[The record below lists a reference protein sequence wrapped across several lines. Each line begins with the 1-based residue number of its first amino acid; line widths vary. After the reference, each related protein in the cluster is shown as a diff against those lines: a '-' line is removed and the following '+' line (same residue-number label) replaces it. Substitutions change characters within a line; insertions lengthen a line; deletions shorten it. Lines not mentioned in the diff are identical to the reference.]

1 MYRRCSKAGERSSRG
16 VGEYFEKVLNGSSL
30 EVQDEVESDEAVME
44 IS

>member
-1 MYRRCSKAGERSSRG
+1 M
-16 VGEYFEKVLNGSSL
+16 GEYFEKVLNGDSL